1 MQATNSNCTSENF
14 EELNCRLEAVEAQ
27 RNRALT
33 DAAIAH
39 GKLAMAQA
47 KLAETNKE
55 IEQIKANAAALNAKL
70 IALVTTQEA

>member
-1 MQATNSNCTSENF
+1 MQIPLNAETF

-39 GKLAMAQA
+39 GTWA
-47 KLAETNKE
+47 TT
-55 IEQIKANAAALNAKL
+55 NAKL
-70 IALVTTQEA
+70 LSTQKELEKFKADVAELNNRLAALVTTQEA

>member
-1 MQATNSNCTSENF
+1 MSGIVTPEIF

-39 GKLAMAQA
+39 GRWSTANA
-47 KLAETNKE
+47 KLLQAQKE
-55 IEQIKANAAALNAKL
+55 LDKFRSDVAALNEKL
-70 IALVTTQEA
+70 AALVTHQEA